1 MDTAGR
7 LQTPDYAI
15 VAIYMVVML
24 LIGWWCG
31 RKIEGSRSY
40 FIGSGKI
47 HFVAVGLSV
56 LATYLSALTMI
67 ALPAMAYG
75 EHDWTYTVQLPFLVL
90 TSYIITR
97 FVVPVYRRAGV
108 ISVYELFEKRIHV
121 SARLFGSISFLVMSL
136 ARMSILLY
144 LTSLAI
150 YTATGLDLAW
160 TIVIMGVVT
169 VLYTAIGGM
178 EAVIYTD
185 VIQAI
190 IFIVGAFVSLFCI
203 VRDIPAAQFLQ
214 IANEYHKFR
223 MLAPGLDPTKIV
235 TVWLILETVFQTIR
249 IYGTQ
254 QDITQR
260 YATTESIAKANRSVW
275 IGTLSYIPLGYLFY
289 FIGTALFVYYKVHP
303 ELPVPAKPDQIYPY
317 FVVTRMH
324 AGLPG
329 LVIGAFL
336 AASMSSISS
345 SMNAVATICVE
356 DFMKRFARVP
366 RSDAYF
372 LFRAK
377 LMTYGWGLLSVL
389 LALTFVKASYAQILW
404 GKLMGL
410 CTNGVLGILVL
421 ALLPVRI
428 NKWGVVAGVV
438 TGYCAL
444 FLMIRAD
451 VNFLLW
457 PVVGNL
463 VCFFVALLVSRLL
476 NTAAVSDEAKE
487 EPG

>member
-1 MDTAGR
+1 MDTAGK
-7 LQTPDYAI
+7 LQMPDYAV
-15 VAIYMVVML
+15 VATYMVAML
-24 LIGWWCG
+24 VIGWWCG
-31 RKIEGSRSY
+31 RKIEGSRRY
-40 FIGSGKI
+40 FVGDGKI

-90 TSYIITR
+90 TAYVITR
-97 FVVPVYRRAGV
+97 FVVPLYRRAGV
-108 ISVYELFEKRIHV
+108 ISVYELFEQRIHV
-121 SARLFGSISFLVMSL
+121 SARLFGSVSFLVMSL

-150 YTATGLDLAW
+150 YTATGMDLAW

-169 VLYTAIGGM
+169 VLYTAIGGI

-190 IFIVGAFVSLFCI
+190 IFIAGAFVSLFFI
-203 VRDIPAAQFLQ
+203 VRDIPGLQFLD

-223 MLAPGLDPTKIV
+223 VLAPGFDLTKIV
-235 TVWLILETVFQTIR
+235 TLWLILETVFQTIR

-260 YATTESIAKANRSVW
+260 YATTGSIAKANRSVW
-275 IGTLSYIPLGYLFY
+275 IGTLTYIPLGYLFY
-289 FIGTALFVYYKVHP
+289 FIGTALFVYYKIHP

-317 FVVTRMH
+317 FVVTRMP

-329 LVIGAFL
+329 LMIGAFL

-345 SMNAVATICVE
+345 SMNSVATVCVE
-356 DFMKRFARVP
+356 DFMKRFARTP
-366 RSDAYF
+366 RSDDYF

-377 LMTYGWGLLSVL
+377 LLTYGWGLLSIL
-389 LALTFVKASYAQILW
+389 LALAFVKASYAQVLW

-421 ALLPVRI
+421 ALLPIRI
-428 NKWGVVAGVV
+428 NKWAAGAGIV
-438 TGYCAL
+438 TGYAAL
-444 FLMIRAD
+444 FLMIRNN

-457 PVVGNL
+457 PVIGNL
-463 VCFFVALLVSRLL
+463 VCFFVALLLSRLL
-476 NTAAVSDEAKE
+476 NRRIQSL
-487 EPG
+487 PP